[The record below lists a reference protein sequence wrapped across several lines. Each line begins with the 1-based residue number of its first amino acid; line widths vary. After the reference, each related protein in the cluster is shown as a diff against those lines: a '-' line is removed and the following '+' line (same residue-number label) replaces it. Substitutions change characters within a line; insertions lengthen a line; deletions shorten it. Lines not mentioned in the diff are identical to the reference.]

1 MPRVTGL
8 RSPHAKVGRIVH
20 FGRMLDKI
28 RLNARG
34 ALPPDYHDNLGQAR
48 LQLFD
53 SRCCRFLGVDYDG
66 LRARALQGGCD
77 EEILAWAHANG
88 VPRADEECVTWNR
101 FITKLGWRDDRSDAL
116 RERAAEYGV
125 GGQHPETFC
134 ELIDLD
140 EGRPA
145 GATRSWEAHPLSI
158 IILMGVSGCGKTTV
172 GLALAAA
179 LGWEFL
185 DSDALHPASN
195 IAKMSAG
202 IALDDSDRAPW
213 LAAIRAD
220 IESRVARGAKTAVA
234 CSALREA
241 YRAAIAPYPGPRRF
255 VHMRGDPALIARRM
269 AGRRGHYMKE
279 AMLRS
284 QFDALEEPLD
294 ALTLD
299 AALAPNVLVD
309 RIRSALGLS

>member
-1 MPRVTGL
+1 M
-8 RSPHAKVGRIVH
+8 IH
-20 FGRMLDKI
+20 FGRMLDKV

-34 ALPPDYHDNLGQAR
+34 ALPADYIANLGDGRPQ
-48 LQLFD
+48 QFD
-53 SRCCRFLGVDYDG
+53 ARCCRFLGVDYAAV
-66 LRARALQGGCD
+66 RARVLQGGCD

-88 VPRADEECVTWNR
+88 AARSDEECVVWNR
-101 FITKLGWRDDRSDAL
+101 FISKLGWRDDRSDTL
-116 RERAAEYGV
+116 RARAAEYGLL
-125 GGQHPETFC
+125 GPPPETFC
-134 ELIDLD
+134 ELIDMD

-145 GATRSWEAHPLSI
+145 GATRSWEPPALSA

-179 LGWEFL
+179 TGWQFL

-202 IALDDSDRAPW
+202 NALDDSDRAPW

-220 IESRVARGAKTAVA
+220 IDSRVARGAGTVVA

-241 YRAAIAPYPGPRRF
+241 YRAAIAPEPARRRF
-255 VHMRGDPALIARRM
+255 VHLRGDYALIAARM
-269 AGRRGHYMKE
+269 GGRSGHFMKE
-279 AMLRS
+279 PLLRS
-284 QFDALEEPLD
+284 QFDALEEPAD

-299 AALAPNVLVD
+299 ASQAPGVLVD
-309 RIRSALGLS
+309 RIRNVLGLP